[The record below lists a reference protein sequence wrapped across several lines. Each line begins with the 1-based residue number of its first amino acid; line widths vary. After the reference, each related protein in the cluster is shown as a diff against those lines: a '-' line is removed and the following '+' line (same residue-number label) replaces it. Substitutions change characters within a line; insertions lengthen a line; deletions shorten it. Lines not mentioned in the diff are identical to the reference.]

1 MLASS
6 KYQYRWDNWA
16 KFLEWLSQEQ
26 QHECIELRLV
36 NIAGTG
42 GVKDLN
48 ELAVNAACWS
58 RSTLGSPPFWATIPM
73 CTTIRLGTRTFPI
86 HTQIPKETKEYIA
99 GLLRLKVSPEHIL
112 KLVHRGVYDSDDIF
126 EQDLDDA
133 SVAAR
138 TEFIQLRD
146 IRALRKDRLCDVQN
160 TLRVPGR
167 LTYKTY
173 ESSVARN

>member
-1 MLASS
+1 MNRNPQKTPNPSSQQWALSKFKYDLASS

-36 NIAGTG
+36 NTNESAGVPWDLHRSGQLLQCAQPSDWEREPSLYANPEGDKRVYCWTSATQGVAGTY
-42 GVKDLN
+42 
-48 ELAVNAACWS
+48 C
-58 RSTLGSPPFWATIPM
+58 
-73 CTTIRLGTRTFPI
+73 
-86 HTQIPKETKEYIA
+86 
-99 GLLRLKVSPEHIL
+99 IL

-126 EQDLDDA
+126 ERDLDDA

-160 TLRVPGR
+160 TLRVD
-167 LTYKTY
+167 
-173 ESSVARN
+173 